1 MEKSINF
8 NVIAKEIKQ
17 SRSVTPLG
25 PAVIDWAIIQ
35 GFKILLTTKQMYS
48 ISKLKFGVIRSLVCR
63 RQGVRGKDLKMN
75 ALN

>member
-8 NVIAKEIKQ
+8 NVIAKEMKQ

-25 PAVIDWAIIQ
+25 PAVLDWAIIQ

-48 ISKLKFGVIRSLVCR
+48 ILILELRILEFLGLIPQFFNS
-63 RQGVRGKDLKMN
+63 
-75 ALN
+75 